1 MIEHDLSSAQR
12 DELGEMQSLIERL
25 ERYDVSEPDTTR
37 LLAALTPLLDK
48 QRSELLPAGEVNLVQ
63 RRGWRGWLHVAWAQM
78 SLIEAP
84 FWWASLLV
92 MAIGVL
98 LSVGVGGAEA
108 TLCLL
113 VLSPLIAVAAVAY
126 LFRPATRTLWEFEQ
140 LSQVQPLEFLYIR
153 LALIFALT
161 GIIAAILLLVVGVQG
176 LQIVLWRLLLIW
188 AGPMMGMVGI
198 ALFCSVRWNNSASII
213 APTLTWGLLILVGW
227 RDTVLATAMA
237 FPNAS
242 TIVAHL
248 NLSNT
253 IPVLAVVVLMSGLFL
268 IYESGRVLTR

>member
-1 MIEHDLSSAQR
+1 MIEHDLSPQQR
-12 DELGEMQSLIERL
+12 DELGETQSLIERL
-25 ERYDVSEPDTTR
+25 EQYDISEPDTTR

-48 QRSELLPAGEVNLVQ
+48 QRSELLPAAEVSPVQ
-63 RRGWRGWLHVAWAQM
+63 RGLRGWLHVAWAQM

-84 FWWASLLV
+84 FWWASLVVTAL
-92 MAIGVL
+92 GVL

-113 VLSPLIAVAAVAY
+113 VLSPPIAVAAVAY

-140 LSQVQPLEFLYIR
+140 LSHVQPLEFLYIR
-153 LALIFALT
+153 LALILALT
-161 GIIAAILLLVVGVQG
+161 GVIAAMLLLLVWGQG

-188 AGPMMGMVGI
+188 SGPMMGVVGI
-198 ALFCSVRWNNSASII
+198 ALFCSVRWSNLAGII

-242 TIVAHL
+242 TIVTHL

-253 IPVLAVVVLMSGLFL
+253 IPLLAVVVLMSGLFL